1 MSDERPAELPALGE
15 SGRIQ
20 APGRSAFLPI
30 VLLGLTLLVSTGY
43 QTVQL
48 AREEDALASLLAQQQ
63 QPLENSQK
71 LRASL
76 DAIAKQTQL
85 LANKGNANARLIV
98 EALNKRGVTINPDAP
113 PVGGQPKQ

>member
-1 MSDERPAELPALGE
+1 MSAEQPVLVE
-15 SGRIQ
+15 SEPIQ
-20 APGRSAFLPI
+20 ASGRSAFLPV

-48 AREEDALASLLAQQQ
+48 LRERDALVSLQAQQQ

-113 PVGGQPKQ
+113 PVGGQSKP